1 MKVSTR
7 AKAAVSA
14 NAAKFQSATRPVN
27 SAADPCCVPPECP
40 FPPLRGG
47 AKFLAHAAFFHCERA
62 QQESNTSASG
72 SGPSFAAVIR
82 KVCYADEVDFD
93 AINGN
98 GRWSRFEVVM
108 KAERAERS
116 LS

>member
-1 MKVSTR
+1 VS
-7 AKAAVSA
+7 
-14 NAAKFQSATRPVN
+14 
-27 SAADPCCVPPECP
+27 
-40 FPPLRGG
+40 L
-47 AKFLAHAAFFHCERA
+47 
-62 QQESNTSASG
+62 G

-108 KAERAERS
+108 KAERAERI

>member
-1 MKVSTR
+1 MFLPLEPTAASVS
-7 AKAAVSA
+7 
-14 NAAKFQSATRPVN
+14 
-27 SAADPCCVPPECP
+27 
-40 FPPLRGG
+40 L
-47 AKFLAHAAFFHCERA
+47 
-62 QQESNTSASG
+62 G

-108 KAERAERS
+108 KAERAERI